1 MVTAVDL
8 RVDRGALD
16 GRTEGIGDDEV
27 VDPPSNVPLAG
38 FCKVAPPRVGSLFIR
53 MEETEGIGEAFLQK
67 GIHFSALFI
76 CEACILMVRS
86 GIGKVDVFMGDI
98 EVAAEDDRLFLR
110 ESCHIVCHRILPCHA
125 VGKTREAALAVR
137 RVADDEIVTAEIGG
151 DDTPLLIMLLDAK
164 AIGDG
169 KRFPLREECSTTV
182 ALLHGTVPVL
192 VVAGKHHLDLV
203 RLQLRLLQAHAVCI
217 ECCESVHE
225 TFLHAGSET
234 IDVPGNIFQCPHGCS
249 PYSGIILIS

>member
-1 MVTAVDL
+1 
-8 RVDRGALD
+8 
-16 GRTEGIGDDEV
+16 
-27 VDPPSNVPLAG
+27 
-38 FCKVAPPRVGSLFIR
+38 
-53 MEETEGIGEAFLQK
+53 MEETEGIGEAFVQK

-110 ESCHIVCHRILPCHA
+110 ESCHIVRHRILPCHA

-137 RVADDEIVTAEIGG
+137 RVADDEIVTAEVGG

-164 AIGDG
+164 TIGDG

-225 TFLHAGSET
+225 AFLHAGSET

-249 PYSGIILIS
+249 PYSGMIPIS